1 LDINFYCFNLY
12 VFIASFLIPAHSHIN
27 IISGGPWQ
35 LLVEPWR
42 VVEGAACV
50 LRPTTSTI
58 PQRVTIIDY
67 MFIWASTAC
76 ITEIVIAYKCWRLT
90 GTTSCGS
97 VGAGTIRGRITTS
110 FIKASYERP

>member
-1 LDINFYCFNLY
+1 M
-12 VFIASFLIPAHSHIN
+12 
-27 IISGGPWQ
+27 
-35 LLVEPWR
+35 LVEPWR

-58 PQRVTIIDY
+58 PQRVAIEDYTITRS
-67 MFIWASTAC
+67 ASTAR
-76 ITEIVIAYKCWRLT
+76 ITEVVIAYKCWRLT